1 MSLQVKKHISIIR
14 NHARV
19 NGNKAFSHESDDG
32 YKKFIRAAYRH
43 FETDYPKF
51 FKMDSLSKLGFLS
64 VEILLKDIDLSRFYS
79 PDRIGL
85 ILTNGSSSL
94 EVDEKHMDSIRDRKN
109 YFPSPSNFVY
119 TLPNIMAGEA
129 AIRHVFRGENTVL
142 ISDGF
147 DADLIYDITRLAFE
161 TASVDCCICGWT
173 EQYGNNY
180 ESLLFLIERGEGHLA
195 ALSSEDVIFE
205 PSKLQEI
212 YKQETEWK
220 N

>member
-1 MSLQVKKHISIIR
+1 
-14 NHARV
+14 
-19 NGNKAFSHESDDG
+19 
-32 YKKFIRAAYRH
+32 
-43 FETDYPKF
+43 
-51 FKMDSLSKLGFLS
+51 MDPLSKLGFLS

-129 AIRHVFRGENTVL
+129 AIRHVFRGENSVL

-180 ESLLFLIERGEGHLA
+180 ESLLFLIEQGGGQLA
-195 ALSSEDVIFE
+195 GLSAEDVIFE